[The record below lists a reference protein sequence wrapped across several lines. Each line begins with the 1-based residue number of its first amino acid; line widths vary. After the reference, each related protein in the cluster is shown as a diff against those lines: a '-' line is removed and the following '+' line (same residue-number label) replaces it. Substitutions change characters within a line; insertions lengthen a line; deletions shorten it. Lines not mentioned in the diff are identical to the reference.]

1 MAPKSNRAGISL
13 TAYVY
18 SCGIQA
24 MAHPAS
30 LLDIRLLNAHA
41 DLDNRDRTLEA
52 QRPEWYRFGQQR
64 SWLPVMERVCG
75 TQNDVDI
82 MKHSHSFSA
91 AGNAV
96 LKRSWSVIG
105 GSVLAATLALV
116 MVAI

>member
-1 MAPKSNRAGISL
+1 M
-13 TAYVY
+13 YVF

-30 LLDIRLLNAHA
+30 LLDIRLLNAHE
-41 DLDNRDRTLEA
+41 DLDARDRTLEA
-52 QRPEWYRFGQQR
+52 GRPEWYRFGQQR

-96 LKRSWSVIG
+96 LKQSWSVIG
-105 GSVLAATLALV
+105 GSMLATTLALV
-116 MVAI
+116 MVAM